1 MHALS
6 PNDMMK
12 MGAED
17 CRYAK
22 LVALVEITLASLIEN
37 IFFVDYLNVSIHWT
51 LFSGP
56 ILTEVVVVS

>member
-12 MGAED
+12 MGWGAED

-22 LVALVEITLASLIEN
+22 LVALVEITLASLIQN
-37 IFFVDYLNVSIHWT
+37 IFFVDYLKAPIHRV
-51 LFSGP
+51 LFS
-56 ILTEVVVVS
+56 I